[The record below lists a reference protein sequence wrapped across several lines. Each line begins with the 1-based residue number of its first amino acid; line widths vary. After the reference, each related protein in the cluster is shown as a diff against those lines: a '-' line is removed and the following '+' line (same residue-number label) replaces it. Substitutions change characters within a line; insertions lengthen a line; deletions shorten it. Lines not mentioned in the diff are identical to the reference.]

1 MLHLLFAMAA
11 LTPPNGS
18 PPAMSST
25 TPSRPAPILRV
36 SANKRFLQYANGKP
50 FFYLGD
56 TAWELFHRL
65 NREEADHYLTV
76 RAQQGFT
83 VIQAV
88 VLAEHGFDRPNAYGA
103 LPLRDNDPTKP
114 NEAYFEHVDAI
125 VRKAE
130 SLGMFVGM
138 LPTWGDKW
146 NKKWGAGP
154 ELFNPSNARAYGEF
168 LGRRYRDRAI
178 IWILGGDRPIETPGQ
193 RAVIEAMAEGLRAGD
208 GGRHLMTFHPC
219 GQRTSAEWFQDA
231 PWLSFN
237 MLQSGHTRDRDNWR
251 SIAEDYARTPTKPCL
266 DGEPGYEDHPSG
278 FDPKNGYMD
287 ETDTRKFAYW
297 AVFAGAL
304 GHTYGCHDIWQFLSP
319 AYPPISWARTPWP
332 QALTLPGAR
341 QVGFVRKLMLSR
353 PFFTRIPDPS
363 LIVGDPGKGADH
375 IEATRAADGSY
386 AMVYFA
392 WGTPARID
400 LAKVSGTQ
408 IAAWWFDPRTGQ
420 ATRAGVYPAG
430 GPRRFEPPTSGRGC
444 DWVLVL
450 DDASRKFPPPGQS
463 R

>member
-1 MLHLLFAMAA
+1 MLHFIIA
-11 LTPPNGS
+11 LAVLALPEEN
-18 PPAMSST
+18 PAMPPVT
-25 TPSRPAPILRV
+25 MKPAPVLRV

-65 NREEADHYLTV
+65 NREEADRYLTE
-76 RAQQGFT
+76 RAKQGFT

-88 VLAEHGFDRPNAYGA
+88 ALAEHGFDRPNPYGA
-103 LPLRDNDPTKP
+103 LPLVDMDPTRP
-114 NEAYFEHVDAI
+114 NEAYFEHVDYI

-130 SLGMFVGM
+130 SLGMYVGM

-154 ELFNPSNARAYGEF
+154 EIFNPANARTYGEF
-168 LGRRYRDRAI
+168 LGKRYRDRAI

-193 RAVIEAMAEGLRAGD
+193 RAIIEAMAEGLRAGD
-208 GGRHLMTFHPC
+208 GGRHLITFHPC

-237 MLQSGHTRDRDNWR
+237 MLQSGHTFNRDNYR
-251 SIAEDYARTPTKPCL
+251 SIAEDYARTPVKPCL

-287 ETDTRKFAYW
+287 DYDTRKFAYW

-319 AYPPISWARTPWP
+319 KYPSVTWARTPWP
-332 QALTLPGAR
+332 EALTLPGAR

-353 PFFTRIPDPS
+353 PFFTRIPDQS
-363 LIVGDPGKGADH
+363 LIVGDAGTGTDH
-375 IEATRAADGSY
+375 LQATRAADGAY

-392 WGTPARID
+392 SGKPAWID
-400 LAKVSGTQ
+400 LAKLSGTK
-408 IAAWWFDPRTGQ
+408 ARAWWFDPRTGK
-420 ATRAGVYPAG
+420 ATQIGEYATGQR
-430 GPRRFEPPTSGRGC
+430 RRFQPPTSGRGC
-444 DWVLVL
+444 DWVLAL
-450 DDASRKFPPPGQS
+450 DDASRGFGAPGQT